1 MPDPRFYLNVRT
13 LPLLSMHG
21 NKNGNRCQAN
31 NFLKNSVENRSK
43 LDLAELILSIDPY
56 QDSPDTSDSTLVHC
70 PSPNELMYASI
81 EIDKLKGR
89 VERV

>member
-1 MPDPRFYLNVRT
+1 VPDPLFYLNVRT
-13 LPLLSMHG
+13 LPLLPMHG

-31 NFLKNSVENRSK
+31 NSLNNSVENRSR
-43 LDLAELILSIDPY
+43 LDLAELIPSIDPY
-56 QDSPDTSDSTLVHC
+56 ENPPETSDSTLAHC